1 MGNNFTSFPSDPS
14 AVVIGGFTVI
24 IKTLIIGASGW
35 FAALRCYH
43 LIINFGDFLLWMI
56 IDIRRRE
63 WTWNFL
69 IRRFHKLCS

>member
-1 MGNNFTSFPSDPS
+1 MGNELLSDPS

-35 FAALRCYH
+35 FATLRCYH

-69 IRRFHKLCS
+69 SRRFHKLCS